1 MQFQCQ
7 QLNAL
12 MTLGYR
18 TEDFEKTRLVHMRNA
33 TIPVGCAC
41 VMDETMRLETL
52 TQHFVEKRSKSA
64 TKEKFLHSIKPVKRK
79 PSDNLN

>member
-1 MQFQCQ
+1 
-7 QLNAL
+7 

-33 TIPVGCAC
+33 TIPIGCAC

-52 TQHFVEKRSKSA
+52 TQHFVEKRSKR
-64 TKEKFLHSIKPVKRK
+64 TIKENSLKL
-79 PSDNLN
+79 LNP

>member
-18 TEDFEKTRLVHMRNA
+18 TEDFEQTRLVHMRNA

-52 TQHFVEKRSKSA
+52 THHFVEKRRTK
-64 TKEKFLHSIKPVKRK
+64 KEKFLHSLKPMKGK

>member
-12 MTLGYR
+12 MTLGYK
-18 TEDFEKTRLVHMRNA
+18 TEDFEKTRILHMRNA
-33 TIPVGCAC
+33 TIPIGCAC

-52 TQHFVEKRSKSA
+52 TQHFVEKRSKRTTDKNS
-64 TKEKFLHSIKPVKRK
+64 LKPMKGQ
-79 PSDNLN
+79 PSQNLN